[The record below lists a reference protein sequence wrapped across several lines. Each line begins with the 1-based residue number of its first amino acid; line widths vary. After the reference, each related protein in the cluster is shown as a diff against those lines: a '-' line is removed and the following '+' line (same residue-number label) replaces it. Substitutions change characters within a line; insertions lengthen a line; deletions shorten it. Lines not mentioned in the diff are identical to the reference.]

1 MVALEGSTV
10 SRPVCGGGPSE
21 ERKSLVRSGND
32 QSGRTARSGPVRW
45 RRPGLLLALSMVAPL
60 ALAGCNRTPEEPAPQ
75 IRPVRTIVTEQRST
89 GDSVSLTGHVE
100 AKNEAS
106 YGFRIGGRLVERLV
120 NVGDHVAPGQVLARL
135 DPANE
140 QNELRSAHAA
150 VTAAQSQLGL
160 ARNDYQRQRQLHDR
174 GFAARAVYERAEQA
188 LKAAESGLE
197 DAQARLKLAQDRLD
211 FTELRAD
218 AAGTV
223 TARRAE
229 PGEVVGAGQP
239 IVQVARKDGRD
250 AVFDVPA
257 QLLQQ
262 TASDPTVIV
271 SLASDPA
278 VTAKGRV
285 REVAPQADPVTRTF
299 AVRVGLIDP
308 PEAMRLGTTVIGR
321 VSLDSG
327 PVIEIPA
334 SALTRADG
342 EPAVWVVDPDKKT
355 VSLRRIEVLRFTPSS
370 VEVYGGLQA
379 DELVV
384 TAGVQALHPGQEV
397 RLLGTQP

>member
-1 MVALEGSTV
+1 M
-10 SRPVCGGGPSE
+10 R
-21 ERKSLVRSGND
+21 SLR
-32 QSGRTARSGPVRW
+32 
-45 RRPGLLLALSMVAPL
+45 LAPL
-60 ALAGCNRTPEEPAPQ
+60 FAFALAAPLVLAGCNREPESEAPQ
-75 IRPVRTIVTEQRST
+75 TRPVRTIVTEQRSN

-106 YGFRIGGRLVERLV
+106 YGFRIAGRLMERLV
-120 NVGDHVAPGQVLARL
+120 NVGDAVEPGQVLARL
-135 DPANE
+135 DPVNE
-140 QNELRSAHAA
+140 QNELRSAQAA
-150 VTAAQSQLGL
+150 VTAAQSQVALT
-160 ARNDYQRQRQLHDR
+160 RNDYQRQRQLHDR

-188 LKAAESGLE
+188 YKAAESGLE

-211 FTELRAD
+211 FTELKAD

-229 PGEVVGAGQP
+229 PGEVVAAGQP

-257 QLLQQ
+257 PLLQQ
-262 TASDPTVIV
+262 VPSDPTVVV
-271 SLASDPA
+271 SLASDPS

-308 PEAMRLGTTVIGR
+308 PEAMRLGTTVVGR
-321 VSLDSG
+321 VTLDSG
-327 PVIEIPA
+327 PVIDVPA
-334 SALTRADG
+334 SALTRIDG
-342 EPAVWVVDPDKKT
+342 QPAVWVVDPEKKT

-370 VEVYGGLQA
+370 VEVYEGLQA

-397 RLLGTQP
+397 RLLGARP